1 MKPDE
6 QLWQE
11 NQQLR
16 EQRDDARRWARAWK
30 MLARVRRAL
39 HQDALLNFEEA
50 MWQFDEQQ
58 RRACEAEERIKAL
71 QNGPCLECE
80 QLREQI
86 TVLKQ
91 RIKTLQ
97 GQLMDRPPAMQRQ
110 LEFRPCA
117 HPDCKISARV
127 DKHAPPD
134 EPCYCAI
141 HARGSDH
148 ETD

>member
-16 EQRDDARRWARAWK
+16 EQIIVLEAW
-30 MLARVRRAL
+30 V
-39 HQDALLNFEEA
+39 
-50 MWQFDEQQ
+50 
-58 RRACEAEERIKAL
+58 KA
-71 QNGPCLECE
+71 
-80 QLREQI
+80 
-86 TVLKQ
+86 
-91 RIKTLQ
+91 LQ

-141 HARGSDH
+141 HARRDS
-148 ETD
+148 